1 MKKTDYEWMW
11 VDWFIFFLRLC
22 WYLAG
27 ILSLFIQVKG
37 ESVLSYLAFVG
48 ILTVYYI
55 VPHIFWRPGYKNPV
69 LYPVAELIVAGGA
82 SVYFN
87 VVSHINLGGA
97 MILMSILMIG
107 YLATKQTAKWTFPVF
122 LILFPIPTLWTLDT
136 VTYFLQ
142 YIDILIFLGFGAC
155 FNYVIQSQQK
165 TKRIIA
171 ENNKQYQLIQEQYR
185 VLLQYAEQIEKVTL
199 LQERNRLA
207 QELHDT
213 IGHHFTSVTM
223 GLDAVTYLL
232 ETDIERAKQKVE
244 NLANVSRKGLEDIRK
259 HIHQIAPSEN
269 EQPLSELLYKIVTS
283 FKENTDTAVQFHRQG
298 QEFPIS
304 KNIKLAFIRCLQ
316 EALTNAKRHGGAS
329 EIIIDYLFTDS
340 EVVLIIEN
348 NGSPID
354 ALQPGF
360 GLTAMKERI
369 GELQGNLDITSGKH
383 QGVKLTI
390 TVPIKGVA

>member
-1 MKKTDYEWMW
+1 MKKAAFEWVG

-27 ILSLFIQVKG
+27 VLTLFIDVKG
-37 ESVLSYLAFVG
+37 ESVLTYVSFVG
-48 ILTVYYI
+48 ILTVYYL
-55 VPHIFWRPGYKNPV
+55 VPLIFWRPGYKNPV
-69 LYPVAELIVAGGA
+69 LYPIAELIIGGGA

-87 VVSHINLGGA
+87 IFEHFNLGPA
-97 MILMSILMIG
+97 MILMSILMVG
-107 YLATKQTAKWTFPVF
+107 YLATKKSARWTLPVF
-122 LILFPIPTLWTLDT
+122 LILYPLPTLWTMDT

-142 YIDILIFLGFGAC
+142 YIDIFIFLGFGAC
-155 FNYVIQSQQK
+155 FNYVIHSQQK
-165 TKRIIA
+165 TKRIIE

-185 VLLQYAEQIEKVTL
+185 VLQQYAEQIEKVTL

-207 QELHDT
+207 KELHDT

-223 GLDAVTYLL
+223 GLDAVSYLL
-232 ETDIERAKQKVE
+232 EKDVDRAKQKVE
-244 NLANVSRKGLEDIRK
+244 ALANVSRKGLEDIRR

-269 EQPLSELLYKIVTS
+269 EQPLSELLHKIVDS
-283 FKENTDTAVQFHRQG
+283 FKENTDTDVQFNRQG
-298 QEFPIS
+298 REIPIS

-329 EIIIDYLFTDS
+329 EILVDYLFTDY
-340 EVVLIIEN
+340 EIVLSIEN

-369 GELQGNLDITSGKH
+369 GELHGNLDITSGTH
-383 QGVKLTI
+383 HGVKLTI